1 MNGMWAIIAGMAL
14 VTLVSR
20 IIPLLTLPGMK
31 IPRIVERWFGN
42 IAPAILAALLLPEL
56 LLDRAVPSSPVMSAS
71 NPYIVASLPTFLVA
85 WKTKNL
91 FAAVMAGIVTLAAAR
106 AIMS

>member
-1 MNGMWAIIAGMAL
+1 MNRMWTIIAGMTL
-14 VTLVSR
+14 VTLMPR

-31 IPRIVERWFGN
+31 MPRIVERWFGN

-56 LLDRAVPSSPVMSAS
+56 LLDRTIPASPAVSAS
-71 NPYIVASLPTFLVA
+71 NPYLLASLPAFLVA

-91 FAAVMAGIVTLAAAR
+91 FAAVMAGITALAAIR
-106 AIMS
+106 AVMP